1 MSGSISQREKSVSR
15 SPLLSIVRYPVTP
28 GGMEDDGCVLRVEV
42 QGLQTSPPSFDLV
55 CLALRI
61 YICIYIIKETDV
73 SSAGMISVGH
83 LRRLLDDSREMGK
96 KA

>member
-1 MSGSISQREKSVSR
+1 
-15 SPLLSIVRYPVTP
+15 
-28 GGMEDDGCVLRVEV
+28 MEDDGCVLRVEV
-42 QGLQTSPPSFDLV
+42 QGLQTSSTSFDLV